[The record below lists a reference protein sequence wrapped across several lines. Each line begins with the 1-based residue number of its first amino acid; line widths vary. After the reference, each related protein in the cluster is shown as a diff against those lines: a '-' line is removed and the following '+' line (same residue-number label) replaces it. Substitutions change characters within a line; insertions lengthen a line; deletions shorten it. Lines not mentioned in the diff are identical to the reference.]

1 MKIAVFG
8 GMNMDIC
15 GRTDHPLRLR
25 DSNIGHIQMQP
36 GGVGRNIAARLAE
49 NGAKCELFTVLG
61 SDVMS
66 DTLRA
71 DCQKR
76 GISLQHALCCEGGA
90 CVYLCMHDMDGDMLL
105 AMNDMALTERLD
117 CGYARSILPILAGF
131 DLCVLDANAP
141 ADTLTFL
148 AQELKIPTLLDP
160 VSCAKAERVRA
171 AETESGETLTVFERT
186 TAAALLH
193 FAAQRCDIVVLE
205 VGLGGRFDL
214 RRVCSGCLFLLERRA
229 CCTRTRRE
237 AVSYR
242 FSNPPTRPK
251 PARGM
256 PCAQESPWPWQA
268 VKTHH
273 SAPRKACAVRGVFCS
288 I

>member
-61 SDVMS
+61 SDAMS

-90 CVYLCMHDMDGDMLL
+90 CVYLCMHDLDGDMLL

-171 AETESGETLTVFERT
+171 AASDG
-186 TAAALLH
+186 H
-193 FAAQRCDIVVLE
+193 
-205 VGLGGRFDL
+205 
-214 RRVCSGCLFLLERRA
+214 
-229 CCTRTRRE
+229 
-237 AVSYR
+237 
-242 FSNPPTRPK
+242 
-251 PARGM
+251 
-256 PCAQESPWPWQA
+256 
-268 VKTHH
+268 
-273 SAPRKACAVRGVFCS
+273 
-288 I
+288 

>member
-1 MKIAVFG
+1 
-8 GMNMDIC
+8 
-15 GRTDHPLRLR
+15 
-25 DSNIGHIQMQP
+25 
-36 GGVGRNIAARLAE
+36 
-49 NGAKCELFTVLG
+49 
-61 SDVMS
+61 MS

-171 AETESGETLTVFERT
+171 ALPHLTAIKPNIYEARALT
-186 TAAALLH
+186 GCDARGLRPCLACAGCAAGVY
-193 FAAQRCDIVVLE
+193 FSWS
-205 VGLGGRFDL
+205 GGR
-214 RRVCSGCLFLLERRA
+214 
-229 CCTRTRRE
+229 
-237 AVSYR
+237 
-242 FSNPPTRPK
+242 
-251 PARGM
+251 
-256 PCAQESPWPWQA
+256 
-268 VKTHH
+268 
-273 SAPRKACAVRGVFCS
+273 AVRGRGGKRYRTGSPIHRRAQNRRGGCHVRRNRHGLGKR
-288 I
+288 

>member
-61 SDVMS
+61 SDAMS

-90 CVYLCMHDMDGDMLL
+90 CVYLCMHDLDGDMLL

-171 AETESGETLTVFERT
+171 ALPHLTAIKRCARGLRPCLACAGCAAGVYFSWSGGRDVRGRGGKRYRT
-186 TAAALLH
+186 GSPIH
-193 FAAQRCDIVVLE
+193 RRAQNRRGGCHVRRNRH
-205 VGLGGRFDL
+205 GLGKR
-214 RRVCSGCLFLLERRA
+214 
-229 CCTRTRRE
+229 
-237 AVSYR
+237 
-242 FSNPPTRPK
+242 
-251 PARGM
+251 
-256 PCAQESPWPWQA
+256 
-268 VKTHH
+268 
-273 SAPRKACAVRGVFCS
+273 
-288 I
+288 

>member
-61 SDVMS
+61 SDAMS

-90 CVYLCMHDMDGDMLL
+90 CVYLCMHDLDGDMLL

-148 AQELKIPTLLDP
+148 AQDLKIPTLLDP

-171 AETESGETLTVFERT
+171 ALPHLTAIKPNIYEARALTGCDAPEACAGCAAGVYFSWSGGRDVRGRGGKRYRT
-186 TAAALLH
+186 GSPIH
-193 FAAQRCDIVVLE
+193 RRSQNRRGGCHVRRNRH
-205 VGLGGRFDL
+205 GLGKR
-214 RRVCSGCLFLLERRA
+214 
-229 CCTRTRRE
+229 
-237 AVSYR
+237 
-242 FSNPPTRPK
+242 
-251 PARGM
+251 
-256 PCAQESPWPWQA
+256 
-268 VKTHH
+268 
-273 SAPRKACAVRGVFCS
+273 
-288 I
+288 

>member
-49 NGAKCELFTVLG
+49 NGAQCELFTVLG
-61 SDVMS
+61 SDAMS

-76 GISLQHALCCEGGA
+76 GISLQHALYCEGGA
-90 CVYLCMHDMDGDMLL
+90 CVYLCMHDLDGDMLL
-105 AMNDMALTERLD
+105 AMNDMALTKRLD
-117 CGYARSILPILAGF
+117 CGYARSVLPVLAGF

-141 ADTLTFL
+141 ADTLAFL

-171 AETESGETLTVFERT
+171 ALPHLTAIKPNIYEARALT
-186 TAAALLH
+186 GCDAPENCAHALL
-193 FAAQRCDIVVLE
+193 AQGVQRVFISLGAEGVLYADAEGSGIVPVLQSTDAPKT
-205 VGLGGRFDL
+205 GAGDAMCAGIAMALA
-214 RRVCSGCLFLLERRA
+214 SGKNTLQ
-229 CCTRTRRE
+229 
-237 AVSYR
+237 
-242 FSNPPTRPK
+242 
-251 PARGM
+251 
-256 PCAQESPWPWQA
+256 CAQEGM
-268 VKTHH
+268 
-273 SAPRKACAVRGVFCS
+273 RCARRFLLD
-288 I
+288 IDQKE

>member
-90 CVYLCMHDMDGDMLL
+90 CVYLCMHDLDGDMLL
-105 AMNDMALTERLD
+105 AVFACYLISQDK
-117 CGYARSILPILAGF
+117 LAQRTVVGTVMSNIGLLKF

-148 AQELKIPTLLDP
+148 AQDLKIPTLLDP

-171 AETESGETLTVFERT
+171 ALPHLTAIKPNIYEARALT
-186 TAAALLH
+186 GCDAPEDCAHALL
-193 FAAQRCDIVVLE
+193 AQGVYFSWSGGRDVRGRGEKRYRTGSPIHRRAQNRRGGCHVRRNRH
-205 VGLGGRFDL
+205 GLGKR
-214 RRVCSGCLFLLERRA
+214 
-229 CCTRTRRE
+229 
-237 AVSYR
+237 
-242 FSNPPTRPK
+242 
-251 PARGM
+251 
-256 PCAQESPWPWQA
+256 
-268 VKTHH
+268 
-273 SAPRKACAVRGVFCS
+273 
-288 I
+288 